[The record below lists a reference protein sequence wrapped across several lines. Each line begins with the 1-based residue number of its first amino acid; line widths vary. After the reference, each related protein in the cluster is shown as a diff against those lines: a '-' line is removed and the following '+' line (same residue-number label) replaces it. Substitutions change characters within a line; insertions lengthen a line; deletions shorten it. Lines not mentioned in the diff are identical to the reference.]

1 MGMGDLSAQ
10 ELAQRLLAIK
20 GAIND
25 GEYAVDALLW
35 FNEHATR
42 VDPGVLF
49 SGGMRLSAQ
58 ETENVSKAQHY
69 VDAACA
75 EAAPQI
81 LLRALAL
88 ARADGDAASTT
99 VKENLP

>member
-1 MGMGDLSAQ
+1 MGMGDLTAQ

-20 GAIND
+20 GAINE

-35 FNEHATR
+35 FNEHATDVR
-42 VDPGVLF
+42 PTELF
-49 SGGMRLSAQ
+49 SGGMRLVAQ
-58 ETENVSKAQHY
+58 DTENVSKAQHF
-69 VDAACA
+69 VDLACA

-88 ARADGDAASTT
+88 ARAAGDEASAT

>member
-35 FNEHATR
+35 FNEHATDIR
-42 VDPGVLF
+42 PTELF
-49 SGGMRLSAQ
+49 SGGMRLVAQ
-58 ETENVSKAQHY
+58 DTDNVSKAQHY